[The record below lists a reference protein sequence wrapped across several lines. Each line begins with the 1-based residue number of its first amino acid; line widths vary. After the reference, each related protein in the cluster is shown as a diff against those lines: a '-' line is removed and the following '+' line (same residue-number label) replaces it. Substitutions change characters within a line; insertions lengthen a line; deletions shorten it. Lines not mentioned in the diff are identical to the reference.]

1 MRLPTLCV
9 SLLILT
15 VGSSLLTSCVTMGKF
30 RALKDEVA
38 ALESKVDGQDE
49 KQATLENRVDNLKDL
64 YRKEDDAIR
73 ERIANLA
80 ADYKDLQKEIGRAH
94 GKQEEIDFKLREIA
108 KHIKG
113 LQGLVEDRFGMDSE
127 ALPKELPE
135 KPEELF
141 ELGESSFK
149 TGLTRKARAVYREFL
164 KKHPDH
170 DLTDDA
176 QFMIGQTLFSEGRF
190 TESVQEFKMVYDQYQ
205 TGNRYREAVLK
216 IGLAYVRSNRC
227 RKALKIYKF
236 AAKTFKKTDEGAAAK
251 KEVEELKKICK

>member
-1 MRLPTLCV
+1 
-9 SLLILT
+9 
-15 VGSSLLTSCVTMGKF
+15 MGKF
-30 RALKDEVA
+30 KALKDDVA
-38 ALESKVDGQDE
+38 VLEAHNKTQDE
-49 KQATLENRVDNLKDL
+49 KQATLETRIDNLKEL
-64 YRKEDDAIR
+64 YRKEDDALR
-73 ERIANLA
+73 ERLANLA
-80 ADYKDLQKEIGRAH
+80 ADYKDLQKEIGRAQ

-127 ALPKELPE
+127 ALPADLPD
-135 KPEELF
+135 KPEPLY
-141 ELGESSFK
+141 ELGESAFK
-149 TGLTRKARAVYREFL
+149 SGLTRKARAIFHEFL

-176 QFMIGQTLFSEGRF
+176 QFMVGQTLFSEGRF
-190 TESVQEFKMVYDQYQ
+190 TEAVQEFKTVYDQFQ

-236 AAKTFKKTDEGAAAK
+236 AAKTFKKSDEGQAAA